1 MCVYYIVFVHLSFVM
16 IKQLVV
22 VLGGRVCVSFGFK
35 VRYLPLQ
42 GDISDIHIYFAGF
55 CSVPDK
61 IIRFIINR
69 WTWKGFNY
77 VVFLTYESSNI

>member
-1 MCVYYIVFVHLSFVM
+1 MCLLYRVCLLSFVM

-35 VRYLPLQ
+35 VRFLPLQ
-42 GDISDIHIYFAGF
+42 GDNSDIHIYFAGF

-61 IIRFIINR
+61 II
-69 WTWKGFNY
+69 GH
-77 VVFLTYESSNI
+77 